1 MDDLVARASTYATSA
16 HARIQHLRKYSGQ
29 PYDVHLRA
37 VAKLVATVSSD
48 PAVIAA
54 AWLHDVVE
62 DTPATF
68 EEIGRAFGEEV
79 AALVRELTDVSRP
92 ADGNRAVRK
101 ERDRQHLAGVSPRA
115 KTVKLADIIDNSED
129 ICRHD
134 PHFGRVYVKEARAL
148 LEVLGEGDPQLFRQ
162 AQAALEACAARLG
175 KASEPASDS
184 RSEAE
189 PFALA
194 PDSLRHGRQ
203 SLRFF
208 TEALSARDILEPIA
222 SFDRE
227 TVERAPERVAGQET
241 PLFGVREQGR
251 IVGYVWREAAPP
263 AGEALRVLPLDPAQR
278 ISIDAPLT
286 DVVATLSRHVCCFV
300 TLNGMVVGVVTRAEM
315 EKPVVRMWLFGIIM
329 LFEMFVV
336 DLIRARWPEA
346 GWTGLVSEGRLEK
359 ARLLQAERVRR
370 GFSADLLDCLQF
382 SDKFQLLL
390 NAPDFLKQAGFSSAG
405 AAKKALKELESLRN
419 DLAHGQDIATHDW
432 PPILRLAQRIQALGG
447 GDGRGALGGIGRGA
461 SESRKSD

>member
-1 MDDLVARASTYATSA
+1 MDDLVARASAYATSA
-16 HARIQHLRKYSGQ
+16 HARIQQLRKYSGQ
-29 PYDVHLRA
+29 PYDEHLRA
-37 VAKLVATVSSD
+37 VAKLVAAVCSD

-68 EEIGRAFGEEV
+68 EEIGHAFGEEV
-79 AALVRELTDVSRP
+79 AALVKELTDVSRP

-101 ERDRQHLAGVSPRA
+101 ELDRQHLAGVSPRA

-148 LEVLGEGDPQLFRQ
+148 LEVLSEGDPQLFRQ
-162 AQAALEACAARLG
+162 AQTTLEACAARVE
-175 KASEPASDS
+175 KAAAPAAAS

-189 PFALA
+189 PFVLA
-194 PDSLRHGRQ
+194 PDSMRHGRQ

-227 TVERAPERVAGQET
+227 TVERAPERVAASLES

-263 AGEALRVLPLDPAQR
+263 AGEAFSVLPLDPAQR

-300 TLNGMVVGVVTRAEM
+300 TLNGMVVGVVTRAEL

-346 GWTGLVSEGRLEK
+346 AWTGRVSEGRLEK

-370 GFSADLLDCLQF
+370 GFSAELLDCLQF

-390 NAPDFLKQAGFSSAG
+390 NESDFLKQTGFSSAG

-419 DLAHGQDIATHDW
+419 DLAHGQDISTHDW
-432 PPILRLAQRIQALGG
+432 PPILRLAQRIQALGSASDG
-447 GDGRGALGGIGRGA
+447 GRVG
-461 SESRKSD
+461 